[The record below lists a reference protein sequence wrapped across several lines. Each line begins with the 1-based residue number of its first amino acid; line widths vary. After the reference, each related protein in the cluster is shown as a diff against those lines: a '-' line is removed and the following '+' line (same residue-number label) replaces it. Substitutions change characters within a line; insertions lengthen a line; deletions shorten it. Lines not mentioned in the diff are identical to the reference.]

1 MTSRTLE
8 WRADQTLSVGKG
20 ATVQQFVALLGDD
33 RLEIDIAPWGEGHL
47 KINGREIAHVDDAK
61 DRRQAFRAIKKIADH
76 YVDTHMTKTEAKN
89 VSPMLPTAKAK
100 LLEGKGG

>member
-8 WRADQTLSVGKG
+8 WRTDQTLSVGKG
-20 ATVQQFVALLGDD
+20 ATVQQFFALLGDN
-33 RLEIDIAPWGEGHL
+33 RLEIDVAPWGEGHL

-76 YVDTHMTKTEAKN
+76 YVGHTHDQRSQERLTGFAN
-89 VSPMLPTAKAK
+89 
-100 LLEGKGG
+100 GKSQVA